1 MDKRHTKIS
10 KFLSYVLRHRPDD
23 IGLKL
28 DSAGWVDI
36 DQLLAASA
44 AHGTAISR
52 EELDHVVE
60 HNAKKRFA
68 ISDDG
73 QRIRASQ
80 GHSTDVDLGYE
91 PRQPPDVLYHGT
103 ATRHLIGIREQGL
116 VKGKRHHVHL
126 SQDEAAARLV
136 GQRHGRVVV
145 LVIRAGEMAR
155 AGFAFYLSAN
165 GVWLTEAVPYRYIDE
180 PGAGEQERVSGG

>member
-1 MDKRHTKIS
+1 MDKRHTQVS
-10 KFLSYVLRHRPDD
+10 KFLSYVLRHRPDE
-23 IGLKL
+23 IGLVL

-52 EELDHVVE
+52 TELEYVVA
-60 HNAKKRFA
+60 HNDKKRFA

-80 GHSTDVDLGYE
+80 GHSTEVELGYE
-91 PRQPPDVLYHGT
+91 PRQPPEVLYHGT
-103 ATRHLIGIREQGL
+103 ATRHLVGIREQGL
-116 VKGKRHHVHL
+116 IKGKRHHVHL
-126 SQDEAAARLV
+126 SGDETTARRV

-145 LVIRAGEMAR
+145 LAVKAGEMAR
-155 AGFAFYLSAN
+155 AGFTFCVTTN

-180 PGAGEQERVSGG
+180 PDAGEQRQSN